1 MSRASFS
8 VCVITIV
15 LRFRATATT
24 CLSAA
29 MAHRRVLPRA
39 WVLWQALLL
48 ALCACVAAMACAAV
62 PLTSLQS

>member
-1 MSRASFS
+1 MSRAAFF
-8 VCVITIV
+8 VGMMTIA
-15 LRFRATATT
+15 RRGRTTATT
-24 CLSAA
+24 CAFAA
-29 MAHRRVLPRA
+29 MVHLRVLPRA